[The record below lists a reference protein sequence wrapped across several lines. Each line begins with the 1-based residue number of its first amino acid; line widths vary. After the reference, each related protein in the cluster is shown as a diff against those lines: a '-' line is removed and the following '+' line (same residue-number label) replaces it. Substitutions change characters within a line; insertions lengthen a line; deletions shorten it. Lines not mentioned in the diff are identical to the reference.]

1 MKYIKTILEYILF
14 RIFCIFDR
22 LGYEESF
29 GRGIIWISF
38 SFSLAF
44 VDFNHYILNRNMST
58 YDWYIYIGISL
69 IGLIISFFVR
79 IDYYR
84 KLKKKFAS
92 GYYNDDYWHIKG
104 FIIYALLIVPVILFL
119 FINNQ

>member
-1 MKYIKTILEYILF
+1 MRKYKGEFGYIAYRKKITTVRTVICLAVSVG
-14 RIFCIFDR
+14 IF
-22 LGYEESF
+22 
-29 GRGIIWISF
+29 
-38 SFSLAF
+38 
-44 VDFNHYILNRNMST
+44 
-58 YDWYIYIGISL
+58 L

-104 FIIYALLIVPVILFL
+104 FIIYVLLIVPVILFL
-119 FINNQ
+119 FINNR